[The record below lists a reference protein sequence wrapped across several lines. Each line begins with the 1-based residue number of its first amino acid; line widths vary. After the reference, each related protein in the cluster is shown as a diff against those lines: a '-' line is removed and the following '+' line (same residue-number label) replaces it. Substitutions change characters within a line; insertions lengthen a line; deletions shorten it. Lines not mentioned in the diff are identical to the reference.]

1 MVGAFDEEELAVVV
15 PDARDEGGERA
26 RELVEE
32 PNDKPL
38 VVDAITE
45 TRRAGEARGDAA
57 RAPLRGDDLETES
70 IALPDVSL
78 QERREV
84 RRARHPAC
92 LQRLQHVVVRVA
104 GTGTTRKRAEHLV
117 RDAIGLHR
125 GARAR
130 AETRGGVRGARHR
143 ASAKRPHDG
152 TEARARRR
160 TTKCGVANRA
170 KVAGSRIS
178 VRSLVYFY
186 LR

>member
-1 MVGAFDEEELAVVV
+1 MRRNSPSLSQTRATRVGN
-15 PDARDEGGERA
+15 ARVSSWRSQTINHSSSTQSSKRVA
-26 RELVEE
+26 
-32 PNDKPL
+32 P
-38 VVDAITE
+38 A
-45 TRRAGEARGDAA
+45 RRAGTPREPPPRRRSRDGKHRAA
-57 RAPLRGDDLETES
+57 RR
-70 IALPDVSL
+70 IL

-178 VRSLVYFY
+178 VRSLVCLPSVILTF
-186 LR
+186 R